1 MPVGLD
7 VRDAVAAAE
16 GVQADGERVGG
27 QAHVGQ
33 GAPGRAGSAA
43 PLAAEVPVLP
53 HHAQP
58 RPMRNAKA
66 AHVPGREAERPGTDG
81 ETETV
86 TVDVDA
92 FTQAA

>member
-1 MPVGLD
+1 
-7 VRDAVAAAE
+7 
-16 GVQADGERVGG
+16 
-27 QAHVGQ
+27 
-33 GAPGRAGSAA
+33 
-43 PLAAEVPVLP
+43 
-53 HHAQP
+53 
-58 RPMRNAKA
+58 MRNAKA